1 MSNEQA
7 ALEDAVA
14 EARSAASLLDS
25 SAESPADVRRSLGDD
40 SEPPPLDRSVL
51 APQLVANTSSD
62 NGAAAEVTLVRV
74 SVSGEDGR
82 RDTPVHPR
90 IGMRLVLS
98 DQVGNSVASGAAA
111 WGVLRAVSDNGQE
124 CAVEVAPDGDSACCP
139 LPPVSLAAVAA
150 AATSPSGTFAAI
162 AATARVRLGFGPGLS
177 RWLPLAKV
185 RGESSLYGHRI
196 HNASDFWGLKLS
208 TDLALSTHHARVA
221 LLALI
226 AEWRAHAEQANQ
238 RARLASFADSGKKA
252 AGNGESAVESSV
264 VDLVS
269 LRRIYSSDGGGGESG
284 GGIVGDC
291 RRLVDLV
298 KLVAAGEGCLT
309 MRGHAASAETRGEA
323 RSVGLLRGVLKELL
337 EVEAREASQDEG
349 DSQRLSQIL
358 VDECCWHF
366 TESTKPADPRAALV
380 RESLHPYFPHCDYRG
395 EVAVPGATAIR
406 VSMCFAEFDAF
417 CRVFCRVCQLLNLI
431 FLQ

>member
-1 MSNEQA
+1 
-7 ALEDAVA
+7 
-14 EARSAASLLDS
+14 
-25 SAESPADVRRSLGDD
+25 
-40 SEPPPLDRSVL
+40 
-51 APQLVANTSSD
+51 
-62 NGAAAEVTLVRV
+62 
-74 SVSGEDGR
+74 
-82 RDTPVHPR
+82 
-90 IGMRLVLS
+90 MRLVLS

-124 CAVEVAPDGDSACCP
+124 CAVEVAPDGDAACCP

-196 HNASDFWGLKLS
+196 HNACDFWGLKLS

-238 RARLASFADSGKKA
+238 RARLASSDSCKIG
-252 AGNGESAVESSV
+252 AGNVESAVESSV

-269 LRRIYSSDGGGGESG
+269 LRRIYSSSDAGGE

-309 MRGHAASAETRGEA
+309 MRGDAASAETRGEA
-323 RSVGLLRGVLKELL
+323 RSVGLLRGALKELL

-417 CRVFCRVCQLLNLI
+417 AKFFVVFCQHLNL
-431 FLQ
+431 FFCSDLFHS